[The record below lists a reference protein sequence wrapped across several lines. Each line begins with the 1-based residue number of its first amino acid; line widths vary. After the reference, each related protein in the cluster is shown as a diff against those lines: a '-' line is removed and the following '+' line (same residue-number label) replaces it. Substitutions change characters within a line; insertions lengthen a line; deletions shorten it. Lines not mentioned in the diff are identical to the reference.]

1 MDLYIASDR
10 QLPIRYYVNEAIW
23 IRRGCISPPQVTLP
37 FFVEVEIKNSDNLP
51 IITQYIHEYQSQYK
65 FTKMQILIKDK
76 MIFTKMQDMLTE
88 QLKRNHM
95 ISIHPLVLK

>member
-23 IRRGCISPPQVTLP
+23 IRRGCISPPQVSLP
-37 FFVEVEIKNSDNLP
+37 FFVEVEIKNSDNLS
-51 IITQYIHEYQSQYK
+51 IITQYIHEYQRQYK
-65 FTKMQILIKDK
+65 FTELQIFIKDK
-76 MIFTKMQDMLTE
+76 AIYTKMQLMLTE

-95 ISIHPLVLK
+95 ITIHRLLSK